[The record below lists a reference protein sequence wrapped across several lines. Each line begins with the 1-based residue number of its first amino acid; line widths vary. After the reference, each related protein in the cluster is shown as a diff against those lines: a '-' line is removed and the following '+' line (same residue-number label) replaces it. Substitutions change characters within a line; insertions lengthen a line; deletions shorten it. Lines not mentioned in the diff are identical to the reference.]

1 MKRSLVVLACV
12 LAFSSSQGLGDE
24 LEEDDF
30 IAKKWRDSEF
40 ALPAPPIEAS
50 LAEFQAGVASTN
62 RFFVDLSSL
71 AITAEG
77 VVRYVLLVESSS
89 GVRTVSYEGIR
100 CESRERRIYALGRS
114 DGSWVKARN
123 TEWARIRETAINRQH
138 AVLYLQ
144 YFCPD
149 GIIVPNAETA
159 RALFK
164 RGGHSPYN
172 SLY

>member
-1 MKRSLVVLACV
+1 MKRSAALLACV
-12 LAFSSSQGLGDE
+12 FAFYSGLSLSDE

-40 ALPAPPIEAS
+40 SLPAPPVEGG
-50 LAEFQAGVASTN
+50 LAEFQAGVNSTN

-71 AITAEG
+71 VVTAEG
-77 VVRYVLLVESSS
+77 VVRYVLVVDSSA

-100 CESRERRIYALGRS
+100 CESRERRIYALGRP
-114 DGSWVKARN
+114 DGTWVKARN
-123 TEWARIRETAINRQH
+123 ADWTRIRETAINRQH

-149 GIIVPNAETA
+149 GIIVPNADTA
-159 RALFK
+159 RTLFK
-164 RGGHSPYN
+164 RGGYSPYN